1 MEVNLTPSD
10 MATSMIQSNIENYSL
25 TEQVVGK
32 WIDGK
37 TIYRKC
43 KVYTWAGSINYD
55 SDFFSG
61 IAVDQI
67 INQRIQ
73 IMSASSYAQTSY
85 YWSASDYARCWITLT
100 NTPPVV
106 SYNLGGASNGAQ
118 VMIVVDY
125 TKA

>member
-1 MEVNLTPSD
+1 
-10 MATSMIQSNIENYSL
+10 MATSKIESNLDSYSL
-25 TEQVVGK
+25 SEKIVGT

-37 TIYRKC
+37 PIYRKC
-43 KVYTWAGSINYD
+43 KIYTYSGSITYD
-55 SDFFSG
+55 TDFFVG
-61 IAVDQI
+61 ITVDKI

-73 IMSASSYAQTSY
+73 VMSASMYAQTSY

-100 NTPPVV
+100 QTPPVV